1 MKEVGETGKRY
12 SSVLS
17 GILVFDTTSTTKR
30 PQGAESSGQKVLPT
44 QTERKRVGT
53 APGGSRADSASAATR
68 AIAHRAP
75 AGRRQPA
82 LRSRDAHSPP
92 CRTSGA
98 QSAPYAACW
107 SANHH
112 ASRELTTKRTIGADP
127 LSNRKRVRRPR
138 SAFVEL
144 LLGRAIG
151 GPPGPTRWR
160 AGGRHARPRSRLADD
175 PFGGRPPN
183 IAAAVAASSSRL
195 LSPGAAPADRPC
207 HPHRSVPTP
216 SLPSLPSPSLPSPS
230 PPSPPPPLAFFAA
243 AALAAASSPPPRRLR
258 RSVSRVARRLRH
270 VWRCDAPVCNATTL
284 VVGPPVLIR

>member
-1 MKEVGETGKRY
+1 M
-12 SSVLS
+12 SSPWS
-17 GILVFDTTSTTKR
+17 RR

-112 ASRELTTKRTIGADP
+112 DSRELTTKRTIGADP

-138 SAFVEL
+138 SAFVDL
-144 LLGRAIG
+144 LLGRARLALRGERGAHPSLPFRRRHRARARQLAWASSGAAARSVTAARGAAASGAAIDA
-151 GPPGPTRWR
+151 
-160 AGGRHARPRSRLADD
+160 AGGTASGAAT
-175 PFGGRPPN
+175 
-183 IAAAVAASSSRL
+183 AAAGS
-195 LSPGAAPADRPC
+195 APAPA
-207 HPHRSVPTP
+207 PAPVPTP
-216 SLPSLPSPSLPSPS
+216 APVPAPVPVAPVPSHIPIGGGLDLM
-230 PPSPPPPLAFFAA
+230 AA
-243 AALAAASSPPPRRLR
+243 QEAARQKAAGTRRRVR
-258 RSVSRVARRLRH
+258 RRQARRRQARRRRARRRRARDGPDG
-270 VWRCDAPVCNATTL
+270 VCGGARSWRW
-284 VVGPPVLIR
+284 

>member
-1 MKEVGETGKRY
+1 MRSFCALWHRLK
-12 SSVLS
+12 SSLAIFIRC
-17 GILVFDTTSTTKR
+17 GTKTAFLRRRGLYRR

-75 AGRRQPA
+75 AGRREPVS
-82 LRSRDAHSPP
+82 RSRDARSSP

-183 IAAAVAASSSRL
+183 TAAAVATSSSRRQEQR
-195 LSPGAAPADRPC
+195 PPTAPATLTTA
-207 HPHRSVPTP
+207 VPTP

-230 PPSPPPPLAFFAA
+230 PPSPSSP
-243 AALAAASSPPPRRLR
+243 SPPPCACGSPRRPR
-258 RSVSRVARRLRH
+258 A
-270 VWRCDAPVCNATTL
+270 
-284 VVGPPVLIR
+284 

>member
-1 MKEVGETGKRY
+1 MLSETNPFHTTPGCGK
-12 SSVLS
+12 L
-17 GILVFDTTSTTKR
+17 R
-30 PQGAESSGQKVLPT
+30 PKSIAHANRAQARGYCPWRVSRRLR
-44 QTERKRVGT
+44 ERRD
-53 APGGSRADSASAATR
+53 ARDRPPCPGRPPSAGS
-68 AIAHRAP
+68 AIARRP
-75 AGRRQPA
+75 LTTVEDAGRAEPSVRRMLWVDRRRFGDARRGDAVRIGGLPKGNPVDTP
-82 LRSRDAHSPP
+82 RDAAFE
-92 CRTSGA
+92 CCFCG
-98 QSAPYAACW
+98 
-107 SANHH
+107 
-112 ASRELTTKRTIGADP
+112 G
-127 LSNRKRVRRPR
+127 RPR
-138 SAFVEL
+138 
-144 LLGRAIG
+144 RR
-151 GPPGPTRWR
+151 GPTRWQP
-160 AGGRHARPRSRLADD
+160 GGRLARPRSRLADD

>member
-1 MKEVGETGKRY
+1 MDREYHYTVYALGGSLGPSY
-12 SSVLS
+12 N
-17 GILVFDTTSTTKR
+17 KR
-30 PQGAESSGQKVLPT
+30 PQCAESSGQKVLPT

-183 IAAAVAASSSRL
+183 TAAAVATSSSRRQEQR
-195 LSPGAAPADRPC
+195 PPTAPATLTAPCPRPHC
-207 HPHRSVPTP
+207 RRCRRRRCRRRRRRRHRRR
-216 SLPSLPSPSLPSPS
+216 SPSSPLQHW
-230 PPSPPPPLAFFAA
+230 P
-243 AALAAASSPPPRRLR
+243 PPPRRRHAGCAAQYHASL
-258 RSVSRVARRLRH
+258 VA
-270 VWRCDAPVCNATTL
+270 
-284 VVGPPVLIR
+284 